1 MLNKKKKVLVACGTG
16 IATSTVVAEK
26 ILEECKKENLEV
38 DIRQCKVTEVK
49 SYADNVDLI
58 VTTTILKDG
67 FGKKVINA
75 LPLITGIG
83 EDDVLKEIIDEI
95 KK

>member
-1 MLNKKKKVLVACGTG
+1 MKRVLVVCGTA

-26 ILEECKKENLEV
+26 ILEEAKKQNLDVSVTKCKAS
-38 DIRQCKVTEVK
+38 EVK
-49 SYADNVDLI
+49 MYAQNADLI
-58 VTTTILKDG
+58 VTTTILNANDL
-67 FGKKVINA
+67 GKEVINA

-83 EDDVLKEIIDEI
+83 EKEVLNKIIEEI